1 MSKYYTPEIEEFHVG
16 FEFEY
21 RNIGGE
27 WEVRSYPVDS
37 YVHITQSLI
46 DIDCIRVKYLDRE
59 DIESLLSG
67 IEDLDYKHGR
77 EGLPIGGYSGWKEY
91 EFCIMDH
98 LSFRLIYA
106 DENRNVLIEN
116 VYSDGSN
123 VIFNGKI
130 KNKSELRRVLKM
142 VGVI

>member
-59 DIESLLSG
+59 DIESFGFDFKGYWIREEEGS
-67 IEDLDYKHGR
+67 IYHNDLYGLTYFNGTKTICIWERMQQGL
-77 EGLPIGGYSGWKEY
+77 EGENY
-91 EFCIMDH
+91 
-98 LSFRLIYA
+98 FR
-106 DENRNVLIEN
+106 
-116 VYSDGSN
+116 
-123 VIFNGKI
+123 GKI
-130 KNKSELRRVLKM
+130 KNKSGKNSK
-142 VGVI
+142 